1 MGSSNIVIKLHTII
15 SEVEDRKS
23 RVKNSNIKDLKLLS
37 FFSGAMGLDI
47 GLHKVGF
54 KTLLACEI
62 DKSSRE
68 TIVANNPTI
77 GLIGDIRNYSTEDIF
92 EYAGLETNNEMD
104 ARNKVTEMSRL
115 IMLILLG

>member
-1 MGSSNIVIKLHTII
+1 MHTII
-15 SEVEDRKS
+15 SEMDDRKS
-23 RVKNSNIKDLKLLS
+23 HIKNSNKKDLKLLS

-68 TIVANNPTI
+68 TIIANNPKI
-77 GLIGDIRNYSTEDIF
+77 GPY
-92 EYAGLETNNEMD
+92 
-104 ARNKVTEMSRL
+104 V
-115 IMLILLG
+115 